1 MKLLRATLRWQA
13 VLWATSGAVLLV
25 APGWLV
31 EVVLGQPPLGED
43 AWLRLTGVLSM
54 AIAAQMV
61 LVARAV
67 EELWWWSWTFVLLEV
82 ATALVAV
89 LNALFGLSPDA
100 AAWPWWTL
108 GIVNAGI
115 AALEITALAKAG
127 TERSPV

>member
-1 MKLLRATLRWQA
+1 VRLLRSTLRWQA
-13 VLWATSGAVLLV
+13 VLWAVSGALLLF

-43 AWLRLTGVLSM
+43 AWLRLAGVASIAL
-54 AIAAQMV
+54 AAQMV
-61 LVARAV
+61 LVARGV

-89 LNALFGLSPDA
+89 LNALVGLSPGA
-100 AAWPWWTL
+100 AAWPWWIL
-108 GIVNAGI
+108 GIVSAGL
-115 AALEITALAKAG
+115 AALEIAALAKAG